1 MDWLSNFSNINVYT
15 MVVLLLVVVVG
26 IISVKKGFISFK
38 GEKLSIGQDIKTR
51 NLIQNQLEY
60 TKAKCEG
67 LTILYRDKVEE
78 YKLKYIIARVE
89 DVFERA
95 VIFNNLSDDEGYVRA
110 KQELVYQTILKRA
123 TCGWVLDDEFKAFV
137 YKFVADI
144 FKELYRMKRVQS

>member
-1 MDWLSNFSNINVYT
+1 MEWLSNFSSINIYT
-15 MVVLLLVVVVG
+15 MIVLLLVIVIG
-26 IISVKKGFISFK
+26 IIAIKKGWISFH
-38 GEKLSIGQDIKTR
+38 GNKLSIGQDIKTR

-60 TKAKCEG
+60 AKAKCEG

-89 DVFERA
+89 DVFEQA

-110 KQELVYQTILKRA
+110 KQELVYQCILKRA
-123 TCGWVLDDEFKAFV
+123 TCEWVLNEDFKSFV

>member
-1 MDWLSNFSNINVYT
+1 MDWLSNFSSINVYT
-15 MVVLLLVVVVG
+15 MLVIVIAIVG
-26 IISVKKGFISFK
+26 CIIAVKKGWISFH
-38 GEKLSIGQDIKTR
+38 GNKLSIGQDIKTR

-60 TKAKCEG
+60 AKAKCEG

-95 VIFNNLSDDEGYVRA
+95 IIFNNLSDDEGYVRA
-110 KQELVYQTILKRA
+110 KQELVYQSILKRA
-123 TCGWVLDDEFKAFV
+123 TCDWVLTDEFKSFV

-144 FKELYRMKRVQS
+144 FKELYRMKRAQS

>member
-1 MDWLSNFSNINVYT
+1 MEWLSSFSAINVYT
-15 MVVLLLVVVVG
+15 MAVIVIAIIVL
-26 IISVKKGFISFK
+26 IIAIKKGWISFH
-38 GEKLSIGQDIKTR
+38 GSKLSIGQDIKTR

-60 TKAKCEG
+60 AKAKCEG

-110 KQELVYQTILKRA
+110 KQELVYQCILKRA
-123 TCGWVLDDEFKAFV
+123 TCDWVLNDEFKSFV
-137 YKFVADI
+137 YRFVADI
-144 FKELYRMKRVQS
+144 FKELYRMKRAQS